1 MTPIDCAVVLGTYN
15 RISHLKRAIG
25 SIRAGME
32 GVRSYRI
39 VVVDGGSIDGS
50 IDYLA
55 GAKDVELIRQSLP
68 LTGAVAAFNLGFGWC
83 VEHGV
88 PFVAHLNDDAEVATP
103 RLFQRAIDHL
113 VRQPRVG
120 EVAFAF
126 DLRGAYGFD
135 EAHKRLYANFG
146 LIRLE
151 AGMAVAQA
159 QGDPDGKLWWNPI
172 YKTYGADT
180 EFGMWLHKLGY
191 GVAPREDLKVH
202 DTCCQDALR
211 IGNNDRDRADSM
223 LFWSRWPDE
232 QALQAGRPPHPA
244 AGFRTTAPRAAALW
258 APAAAAGH
266 TSGRAIEEVC
276 ARWKPL
282 THPKTEL
289 PELLAE
295 FGRCGARSFLEVGTY
310 EGATAAVVALTYPEA
325 MVVTIDR
332 PDPEFTGTDA
342 HERSLTGIA
351 IRELG
356 LVNVHQ
362 HIMNSSEMERLL
374 RGQVFS
380 LVYVDGDAS
389 QEQRYLDLLNAA
401 TLLDKKGVI
410 VTSGYHE
417 HDDTASPAMVAS
429 GRAGAIRGAVQRF
442 CKDRKFTLRQL
453 GGSLVR
459 LERAEAEAS
468 ATIRPSKAA
477 PP

>member
-1 MTPIDCAVVLGTYN
+1 MSECAVVLGTYN
-15 RISHLKRAIG
+15 RLSHLQRAVA
-25 SIRAGME
+25 SIRRAME
-32 GVRSYRI
+32 GIRGYRI
-39 VVVDGGSIDGS
+39 VVVDGGSTDGS

-55 GAKDVELIRQSLP
+55 SAKDVELLRQELP

-83 VEHGV
+83 VEQGI
-88 PFVAHLNDDAEVATP
+88 PFVAHLNDDAEVVTP

-126 DLRGAYGFD
+126 DLRGAY
-135 EAHKRLYANFG
+135 AHESALQRVYANFG

-202 DTCCQDALR
+202 DTCCQDSLR
-211 IGNNDRDRADSM
+211 AGNNGRDRADSM
-223 LFWSRWPDE
+223 LFWSRWPE
-232 QALQAGRPPHPA
+232 ESALQAGRPPYPS
-244 AGFRTTAPRAAALW
+244 AGFRATTPRPAGQPYASGAPR
-258 APAAAAGH
+258 PPGN
-266 TSGRAIEEVC
+266 AIEEVC
-276 ARWKPL
+276 ARWQPL
-282 THPKTEL
+282 TDPKTEL

-295 FGRCGARSFLEVGTY
+295 FGRCGGRAFLEVGTY
-310 EGATAAVVALTYPEA
+310 EGATAAIVALAYPEA

-332 PDPEFTGTDA
+332 PDPEFTGTNA

-351 IRELG
+351 VRELG

-362 HIMNSSEMERLL
+362 HLMSSSEMERLL
-374 RGQVFS
+374 RGQVFN
-380 LVYVDGDAS
+380 LVYVDGEAT
-389 QEQRYLDLLNAA
+389 QEQRYIDLLQAS
-401 TLLDKKGVI
+401 TLLDRGGAI

-417 HDDTASPAMVAS
+417 HDDTASATMVAS

-442 CKDRKFTLRQL
+442 SKERGFEMRQL
-453 GGSLVR
+453 AGSLVR
-459 LERAEAEAS
+459 LQK
-468 ATIRPSKAA
+468 IL
-477 PP
+477 